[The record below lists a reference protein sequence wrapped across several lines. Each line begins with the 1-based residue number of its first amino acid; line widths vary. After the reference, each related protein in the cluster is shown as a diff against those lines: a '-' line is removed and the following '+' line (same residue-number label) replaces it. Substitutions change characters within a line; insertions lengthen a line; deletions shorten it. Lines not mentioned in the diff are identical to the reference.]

1 MIIYLRHGEDNYD
14 NPTFAHDQKIP
25 QVEEIHDD
33 IEKVGKFLITK
44 YGQPSHIICSP
55 FRRARDTYNILKRK
69 NVLPQESKLLID
81 TRVGRYFSSK
91 EKKDGPEVRKE
102 TKKMKPSIYE
112 SWESFKV
119 RVRNHVNQLKD
130 DGFLKSR
137 HNIVWVI
144 THTLVIKEVARYL
157 HFEMPEYYEFLQ
169 WVALRSHGP
178 EHKISFIAMGDGA
191 KDPEVLQEDIRRKKG
206 VKREKIEKEV
216 KKNEESDSGFEDDH
230 SGYDDSGNL
239 VLIKE
244 GGTRKIEKPVKE
256 EKLVEKR
263 KYRKPKEEKVV
274 EKKEKRPGPPQPKPK
289 EEEKKKIVIARIAT
303 LDDHINLNV
312 KRREAELQKKK
323 EERGKPLD
331 EQVKEH
337 FKSIQTVVVKDKY
350 ESARGGNLD
359 DFIKAYEGGKS
370 ARM

>member
-1 MIIYLRHGEDNYD
+1 MIIYLRHGEDAYE

-33 IEKVGKFLITK
+33 IEKVGKFLVTK
-44 YGQPSHIICSP
+44 YGQPTHVICSP
-55 FRRARDTYNILKRK
+55 FQRARDTYNILKRK
-69 NVLPQESKLLID
+69 AVLSQETKLLID
-81 TRVGRYFSSK
+81 TRVGRYFSSR
-91 EKKDGPEVRKE
+91 EKKEGPEVRKE

-130 DGFLKSR
+130 DKFLKSR
-137 HNIVWVI
+137 HTVVWVI

-157 HFEMPEYYEFLQ
+157 RFEMPEYYEFLQ

-191 KDPEVLQEDIRRKKG
+191 KDPEVLQEDVRRKKG
-206 VKREKIEKEV
+206 VKEV
-216 KKNEESDSGFEDDH
+216 KEMIKKEAESDSGFEDDH

-239 VLIKE
+239 VLIKK
-244 GGTRKIEKPVKE
+244 GGKEEEKKE
-256 EKLVEKR
+256 EKKFRKQRKVREEK
-263 KYRKPKEEKVV
+263 KEEK
-274 EKKEKRPGPPQPKPK
+274 KKDRRPGPPQSKPK
-289 EEEKKKIVIARIAT
+289 EDPKKKIFVARIAT

-312 KRREAELQKKK
+312 QKREAELQKKK

-331 EQVKEH
+331 LQMKEQLKA
-337 FKSIQTVVVKDKY
+337 SQSTPAKDKY
-350 ESARGGNLD
+350 ASAKGGNLD
-359 DFIKAYEGGKS
+359 DFIKAYEDNRIVK
-370 ARM
+370 